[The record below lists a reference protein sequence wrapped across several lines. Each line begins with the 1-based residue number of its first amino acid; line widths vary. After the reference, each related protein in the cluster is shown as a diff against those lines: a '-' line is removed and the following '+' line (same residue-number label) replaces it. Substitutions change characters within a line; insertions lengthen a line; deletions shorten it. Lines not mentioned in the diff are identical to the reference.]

1 MNLILHITD
10 IAFGGNGVARLDGKV
25 FFVPFTAPGDVVRA
39 RIIRDKKKFAETQ
52 LLEILTPSPHRVAPP
67 CAYFGKC
74 GGCSYQHI
82 AYAQQLEIKHRQV
95 EQTLRRVG
103 KFDSVPMRPIV
114 PSPAPYHFRNRI
126 RVHIENGVAGFY
138 AHGSHALVPITHCEI
153 AQPAVNEALHGIR
166 QRPLHDGDY
175 TLTGGT
181 TGTYFSQTNDLVAA
195 ELLALVQREAKADH
209 THLIDAYCGA
219 GFFAHALAPNYPQV
233 TGIEENEHATTHA
246 RRVALENETYLT
258 GDVVNHLGTALAGHD
273 LSRTT
278 LLLDPPALG
287 LAPGVIGT
295 ILNALPA
302 DILYIS
308 CNPSTMARDLALLAP
323 HYTLESVTPLDMFPQ
338 TAEIEALAV
347 LRQKTTS

>member
-82 AYAQQLEIKHRQV
+82 AYEQQLEIKHRQV

-103 KFDSVPMRPIV
+103 KFDNVPMRPIV

-126 RVHIENGVAGFY
+126 RVHIENGIAGFY

-153 AQPAVNEALHGIR
+153 AQPAVNEALHAIR

-181 TGTYFSQTNDLVAA
+181 TGTYFSQTNDMVAA

-258 GDVVNHLGTALAGHD
+258 GDVANHLGTALAPPSFSTHPHSASHPASSAPSSTPC
-273 LSRTT
+273 LPTSSTFLATPPPWPATSPSLHRTT
-278 LLLDPPALG
+278 HWKASPRSTCSPKPPK
-287 LAPGVIGT
+287 
-295 ILNALPA
+295 
-302 DILYIS
+302 S
-308 CNPSTMARDLALLAP
+308 KPSPSSGNRAT
-323 HYTLESVTPLDMFPQ
+323 
-338 TAEIEALAV
+338 
-347 LRQKTTS
+347 